1 MASPDRHETDHLIQQ
16 IFRDPR
22 RTDFFLLVRV
32 LQSLFKE
39 PPKSGGEAGL
49 YPRVGEAASPS
60 REPVRFGQP
69 PFLHFAPTAVE
80 SMQWRTAPASGPC
93 PLPGIP
99 GDPRKD
105 LAGAPPGSVPGA
117 RVKVM
122 EMFFGLF
129 GPNGPLPLH
138 ITEYAMI
145 RWRHHKDPVLMEFAD
160 LFHHRMVSY
169 FFRAWAEARMEV
181 DFDRGLAASRFGT
194 YVGSLMGLGHE
205 SVRGRDSIPDVAKL
219 HYVGHLGR
227 QVRNADGLAAI
238 IGDYFQVKA
247 EVLTFQGRWIELP
260 PECRCRLGASPSSG
274 ELGRT
279 ALLGTRTWDSQTTI
293 RIRLGPMGLTDLE
306 RFLPGRVSFD
316 RLRDWIRFYCNQP
329 FFWDAQIVLL
339 KKEIPPLKLGESG
352 RLGWTSWLTTKLLAE
367 DAADPDDLVLR
378 PADAC

>member
-1 MASPDRHETDHLIQQ
+1 MASPDRHQADHLIQQ

-39 PPKSGGEAGL
+39 PPRSGETARL
-49 YPRVGEAASPS
+49 YPRVGEAPSPS

-69 PFLHFAPTAVE
+69 PYLHFAPSAVE
-80 SMQWRTAPASGPC
+80 SLQWRVTPTGGPS
-93 PLPGIP
+93 PLPGVP
-99 GDPRKD
+99 GDPRKNVGETPD
-105 LAGAPPGSVPGA
+105 ALVPGA

-138 ITEYAMI
+138 LTEYALL

-160 LFHHRMVSY
+160 VFHHRMVSF

-181 DFDRGLAASRFGT
+181 DFDRGLAESRFAT
-194 YVGSLMGLGHE
+194 YVGSLVGLGHPA
-205 SVRGRDSIPDVAKL
+205 VWGRDSIPDVAKL

-238 IGDYFQVKA
+238 LGDYFQVRA
-247 EVLTFQGRWIELP
+247 EVLTFQGRWLDLP
-260 PECRCRLGASPSSG
+260 PECRCRLGASRNSG
-274 ELGRT
+274 ELGST
-279 ALLGTRTWDSQTTI
+279 ALLGSRTWDSQMSI
-293 RIRLGPMGLTDLE
+293 RIRLGPLGLKDLE
-306 RFLPGRVSFD
+306 RFLPGGKSFG

-329 FFWDAQIVLL
+329 FLWDAQIVLL
-339 KKEIPPLKLGESG
+339 KEQIPPLSLGVSG
-352 RLGWTSWLTTKLLAE
+352 RLGWTSWLTTKPLPEGAP
-367 DAADPDDLVLR
+367 DPDDLVLR
-378 PADAC
+378 PAEDS